1 MTEGRSSI
9 GEIVS
14 LNIDNS
20 SELLVSNNLF
30 FGNIGQDLI
39 DLDVSPVFSNPEFT
53 SAGATNK
60 QGYVLNSNSGA
71 IDQGA
76 TFIEPVFP
84 MAGQGIFENISSL
97 SFTDPFGIA
106 VDLENKIPNI
116 GASNAF
122 NTLSTAPKS
131 VSLFNISP
139 VPSKGQIN
147 LRLKSGSDQDVI
159 EIMDLTGKKLFES
172 KLESNLLDHQIQIPN
187 YFKNG
192 IYLLKISQ
200 GRKQENKQFILFR

>member
-1 MTEGRSSI
+1 MTEGSSTI
-9 GEIVS
+9 GASVS

-60 QGYVLNSNSGA
+60 DGYILNSNSGA
-71 IDQGA
+71 VDQGT

-84 MAGQGIFENISSL
+84 MAGQGIFENVSSL
-97 SFTDPFGIA
+97 SLTDPFGIA
-106 VDLENKIPNI
+106 VDLENNIPNI

-122 NTLSTAPKS
+122 NTLSTTSKS

-147 LRLKSGSDQDVI
+147 LRLKSGSNQDVV
-159 EIMDLTGKKLFES
+159 EIIDLTGKKLFES
-172 KLESNLLDHQIQIPN
+172 KLESNLLDHHIQIPH
-187 YFKNG
+187 FIKNG
-192 IYLLKISQ
+192 IYLLKVSQ
-200 GRKQENKQFILFR
+200 GRKQQTKQFILFR